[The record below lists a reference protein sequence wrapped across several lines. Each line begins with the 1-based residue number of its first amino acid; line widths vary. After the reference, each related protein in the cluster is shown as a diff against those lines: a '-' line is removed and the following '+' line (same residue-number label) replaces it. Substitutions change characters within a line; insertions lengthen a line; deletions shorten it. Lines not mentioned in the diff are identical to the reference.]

1 MTGMGYFQSSN
12 HPRRISNRTRAR
24 GANPYQHRPT
34 STPTSPRSYR
44 YERVSQLSMVEQR
57 GSLSIDPLGF
67 VNGANL
73 YWYVANRAPDLED
86 PSGLEWKVWRV
97 NSRAKARATP
107 CGEEGNTIHELATK
121 IKLDTGEWQE
131 WLTFNG
137 SIVGG
142 PIKVRR
148 DGKVLLVD
156 MDSVDV
162 NQDEICQVVQ
172 VPNTIVVGWGG
183 DLAIIGGKIVTSYPW
198 GKYILKDVG
207 FKIVECNLKKKCTP
221 AKFTSHVNS
230 LSRDGELHGIFFYGH
245 GRGTKGFGPKHGGY
259 VKYADLNLHYQ
270 LAIAWLMAC
279 GTDCMD
285 ARALVSQDG
294 LFDGCRGI
302 QWPFFGDQLK
312 WTREDLLEMGSR
324 FEDDCD

>member
-1 MTGMGYFQSSN
+1 MNSES
-12 HPRRISNRTRAR
+12 
-24 GANPYQHRPT
+24 RPT
-34 STPTSPRSYR
+34 KSDLRESIDVIVFFMASVPFEMFGAQTKNTHWDTDAVFVQYQSGRQPTPSTATSPT
-44 YERVSQLSMVEQR
+44 
-57 GSLSIDPLGF
+57 
-67 VNGANL
+67 
-73 YWYVANRAPDLED
+73 AP
-86 PSGLEWKVWRV
+86 
-97 NSRAKARATP
+97 
-107 CGEEGNTIHELATK
+107 
-121 IKLDTGEWQE
+121 
-131 WLTFNG
+131 
-137 SIVGG
+137 
-142 PIKVRR
+142 
-148 DGKVLLVD
+148 
-156 MDSVDV
+156 
-162 NQDEICQVVQ
+162 
-172 VPNTIVVGWGG
+172 
-183 DLAIIGGKIVTSYPW
+183 PW

-312 WTREDLLEMGSR
+312 GTREDLLEMGSR